1 MYLNSL
7 LIYTG
12 EVMDPSHA
20 TDVNSESTLP
30 IVVEEIKG
38 EENPVMVEE
47 GKQQEFL
54 DSTTSAII
62 ETEEQAPSSTIK
74 IEDEKEKLQLD
85 AETVSEHPP
94 SESSVAQTSVSPID
108 SQSNTRNNSS
118 ELIVSETFV
127 RIISKAVTQ
136 RVKIMQV
143 LAVYFDDII
152 ENENTLTKGLTKVRK
167 PSYSSSYCLN
177 YLLFLLVGW
186 FIQCKSWNEN

>member
-1 MYLNSL
+1 
-7 LIYTG
+7 
-12 EVMDPSHA
+12 MDPSHA
-20 TDVNSESTLP
+20 TDVNSESILP

-47 GKQQEFL
+47 GKQHEFL
-54 DSTTSAII
+54 DSTTTSATI
-62 ETEEQAPSSTIK
+62 ETEEQAPSSTTK
-74 IEDEKEKLQLD
+74 IEEEKEKLELD

-94 SESSVAQTSVSPID
+94 SESSVAQTSVSPND
-108 SQSNTRNNSS
+108 SQTNTRNNSS

-167 PSYSSSYCLN
+167 PSYI
-177 YLLFLLVGW
+177 LLIV
-186 FIQCKSWNEN
+186 